1 MLDKVNI
8 ALDMDELKEIMDN
21 DMDLIQE
28 CFEDFLSD
36 CPLLLEDI
44 KNAIGQKDFQ
54 QIEESAHKLK
64 GGLKYLA
71 AGSAVNAAITIESAG
86 KNYAPDTLEEDFLI
100 LENECRNLVTF
111 IKGFTP

>member
-1 MLDKVNI
+1 MIFSRKAGISGNKKKIHKKLPRPQMTRGKKTMPGKVNI

-71 AGSAVNAAITIESAG
+71 AGSAVNARHPA
-86 KNYAPDTLEEDFLI
+86 Y
-100 LENECRNLVTF
+100 
-111 IKGFTP
+111 